1 MKKLSL
7 AILLGIL
14 TVSLIGCGKKSD
26 KEVQDNSLI
35 AHEDIFV
42 PLQVPEKETENGDDT
57 LTNKDNES
65 EEPLITTDNKP
76 VELDVD
82 YSESFETKS
91 QLDILYENQK
101 DNSEETT
108 EIEDNTEETTEIE
121 NDAEID
127 ETVYNFINVE
137 QSDVINEIRAIC
149 KEYHYKTCT
158 QFFEDGEDESNIYNS
173 NDGCYYYNFNCDNNI
188 WYVVSDGSKSVRFR
202 GETILSDIENDD
214 SEIVGDGD
222 YSEEETEQ

>member
-1 MKKLSL
+1 MKRLSL
-7 AILLGIL
+7 AIILGVL
-14 TVSLIGCGKKSD
+14 TVSLIGCNKESD
-26 KEVQDNSLI
+26 IDIQDDI
-35 AHEDIFV
+35 MMAHEDSFV
-42 PLQVPEKETENGDDT
+42 PLQTPEKETED
-57 LTNKDNES
+57 KDSAQDSETSKSKES
-65 EEPLITTDNKP
+65 LVTTDNKP

-82 YSESFETKS
+82 YTESFETKS

-101 DNSEETT
+101 DSNEVEPEQTEEVEGET
-108 EIEDNTEETTEIE
+108 EITEV
-121 NDAEID
+121 D
-127 ETVYNFINVE
+127 ETVYNFISIE

-214 SEIVGDGD
+214 NEIVGDGE
-222 YSEEETEQ
+222 YSEEETEQQE

>member
-1 MKKLSL
+1 MKRLSL
-7 AILLGIL
+7 AIILGVL
-14 TVSLIGCGKKSD
+14 TVSLIGCNKESD
-26 KEVQDNSLI
+26 IDIQDDI
-35 AHEDIFV
+35 MMTHEDSFV
-42 PLQVPEKETENGDDT
+42 PLQTPEKETED
-57 LTNKDNES
+57 KDSAQDSENSES
-65 EEPLITTDNKP
+65 KESLITTDNKP

-82 YSESFETKS
+82 YTESFETKS

-101 DNSEETT
+101 DSNEVEPEQTEEVEDET
-108 EIEDNTEETTEIE
+108 EITEV
-121 NDAEID
+121 D
-127 ETVYNFINVE
+127 ETVYNFISIE

-214 SEIVGDGD
+214 NDIVGDGE
-222 YSEEETEQ
+222 YSEEETEQQE

>member
-1 MKKLSL
+1 MKRLSL
-7 AILLGIL
+7 AIILGVL
-14 TVSLIGCGKKSD
+14 TVSLIGCNKESD
-26 KEVQDNSLI
+26 IDIQDDI
-35 AHEDIFV
+35 MMAHEDSFV
-42 PLQVPEKETENGDDT
+42 PLQTPEKETED
-57 LTNKDNES
+57 KDSAQDSETSES
-65 EEPLITTDNKP
+65 KEALVTTDNKP

-82 YSESFETKS
+82 YTESFETKS

-101 DNSEETT
+101 DSNAVEPEQTEEVEGET
-108 EIEDNTEETTEIE
+108 EITEV
-121 NDAEID
+121 D

-214 SEIVGDGD
+214 NEIVGDGE
-222 YSEEETEQ
+222 YSEEETEQQE